1 MGDWHDDPTIIS
13 MLVML
18 DAIKD
23 KFADI
28 DGLWDLLVGKEE
40 RIVFFF
46 LPLAE
51 NGLSDELYIKM
62 NSRGKKNSHLLNI
75 LRQSMKICMNV
86 ILKNP

>member
-1 MGDWHDDPTIIS
+1 MGDWHDYPTIIS

-62 NSRGKKNSHLLNI
+62 NSRGKKLI
-75 LRQSMKICMNV
+75 IIPKVTFPTRAD
-86 ILKNP
+86 

>member
-28 DGLWDLLVGKEE
+28 EGLWDLFGRE
-40 RIVFFF
+40 RRTYSIF
-46 LPLAE
+46 LLA
-51 NGLSDELYIKM
+51 I
-62 NSRGKKNSHLLNI
+62 SRKWTL
-75 LRQSMKICMNV
+75 
-86 ILKNP
+86 